1 MTWPMEIGIHHLVDA
16 AARRWTLIAPT
27 SARRAKGN
35 STVKTKLFTLTCV
48 AVLATGPTAE
58 AHHSAAMFD
67 SAAPKTLTGTVREFQ
82 WTNPHCYIQL
92 LVPDE
97 SGAEQEWSLEMAAPM
112 HLQRL
117 GWRKSTLRAGD
128 RITVTFH
135 PLRNGG
141 KGGEVQEA
149 TAADGRPLG
158 RAS

>member
-1 MTWPMEIGIHHLVDA
+1 MEPKFATLSVIAMLSVA
-16 AARRWTLIAPT
+16 A
-27 SARRAKGN
+27 S
-35 STVKTKLFTLTCV
+35 
-48 AVLATGPTAE
+48 AE

-67 SAAPKTLTGTVREFQ
+67 PAAPKTLTGTVREFQ

-92 LVPDE
+92 LVRGDDGVE
-97 SGAEQEWSLEMAAPM
+97 EEWSLEMAAPT

-149 TAADGRPLG
+149 TTADGRPLG
-158 RAS
+158 KRS

>member
-1 MTWPMEIGIHHLVDA
+1 MRMSPGIAVGILLLTV
-16 AARRWTLIAPT
+16 APG
-27 SARRAKGN
+27 SQ
-35 STVKTKLFTLTCV
+35 
-48 AVLATGPTAE
+48 
-58 AHHSAAMFD
+58 AHHTATMFD
-67 SAAPKTLTGTVREFQ
+67 PASPKTLNGTVREFQ

-92 LVPDE
+92 LVRNE
-97 SGAEQEWSLEMAAPM
+97 AGVEEEWSLEMAAPM

-149 TAADGRPLG
+149 TSADGRPLG
-158 RAS
+158 RPS

>member
-1 MTWPMEIGIHHLVDA
+1 MEPKFATLSVIAMLSVA
-16 AARRWTLIAPT
+16 A
-27 SARRAKGN
+27 S
-35 STVKTKLFTLTCV
+35 
-48 AVLATGPTAE
+48 AE

-67 SAAPKTLTGTVREFQ
+67 PAAPKTLTGTVREVQ

-92 LVPDE
+92 LVRGDDGVE
-97 SGAEQEWSLEMAAPM
+97 EEWSLEMAAPT

-149 TAADGRPLG
+149 TTADGRPLG
-158 RAS
+158 KRS

>member
-1 MTWPMEIGIHHLVDA
+1 M
-16 AARRWTLIAPT
+16 
-27 SARRAKGN
+27 
-35 STVKTKLFTLTCV
+35 KTKLV
-48 AVLATGPTAE
+48 SLAGLAFLAAAPPAE

-67 SAAPKTLTGTVREFQ
+67 PAAPKTLTGTVREFQ

-92 LVPDE
+92 LVRSDDGVE
-97 SGAEQEWSLEMAAPM
+97 EEWSLEMGAPT

-128 RITVTFH
+128 RITVTIH

-149 TAADGRPLG
+149 IAADGQPLG
-158 RAS
+158 RRS

>member
-1 MTWPMEIGIHHLVDA
+1 M
-16 AARRWTLIAPT
+16 
-27 SARRAKGN
+27 
-35 STVKTKLFTLTCV
+35 KTKLVTLACV
-48 AVLATGPTAE
+48 ALLATGPTVK
-58 AHHSAAMFD
+58 AHHSSAMFD
-67 SAAPKTLTGTVREFQ
+67 PASPKTLTGTVREFQ

-97 SGAEQEWSLEMAAPM
+97 SGAEQEWSLVMAAPM

>member
-1 MTWPMEIGIHHLVDA
+1 MKAKFATLSVIATLSVA
-16 AARRWTLIAPT
+16 A
-27 SARRAKGN
+27 S
-35 STVKTKLFTLTCV
+35 
-48 AVLATGPTAE
+48 AE
-58 AHHSAAMFD
+58 AHHTATMFD
-67 SAAPKTLTGTVREFQ
+67 PASPKTLNGTVREFQ

-92 LVPDE
+92 LVRNE
-97 SGAEQEWSLEMAAPM
+97 AGVEEEWSLEMAAPM

-149 TAADGRPLG
+149 TSADGRPLG
-158 RAS
+158 RPS